1 MAGGKGSR
9 LKPLTNILPKP
20 LIPIK
25 DRPIIELIMEKF
37 QSHGINNFNITTN
50 YKAGIIKSYFSN
62 LKKKYNIN
70 FHNENKPLGTAGSLK
85 LTKTKSKKPIF
96 VTNCDIIIN
105 SDYNLIMNYHI
116 ENKNDFT
123 IIAATKKY
131 TIPYGT
137 CEIGKDGIFK
147 KILEKPSLDYL
158 INTGFYITNPSN
170 IELILVIK
178 NMI

>member
-1 MAGGKGSR
+1 
-9 LKPLTNILPKP
+9 
-20 LIPIK
+20 
-25 DRPIIELIMEKF
+25 
-37 QSHGINNFNITTN
+37 
-50 YKAGIIKSYFSN
+50 
-62 LKKKYNIN
+62 
-70 FHNENKPLGTAGSLK
+70 
-85 LTKTKSKKPIF
+85 
-96 VTNCDIIIN
+96 
-105 SDYNLIMNYHI
+105 MNYHI

-170 IELILVIK
+170 IELIPSNKKYDMTTFIKDLVSEKRKIG
-178 NMI
+178 IYPILEEDCS